1 MRNFIFPMQLEK
13 SNSTD
18 ATNKINWNM
27 AFSFPK
33 QLQKKIHLCH
43 LSELYLTNDNKTG
56 LETILHICKA
66 EQLSTMGWEEPR

>member
-1 MRNFIFPMQLEK
+1 
-13 SNSTD
+13 
-18 ATNKINWNM
+18 M

-66 EQLSTMGWEEPR
+66 DQLSTMGWEEPR